1 MNFQWASNLNC
12 NTINLSLIFASIPNL
27 YLVVLPFASLSFYH
41 FRDLLFAVE
50 QIGLQLIT
58 SSPKI
63 FQLVSLQQTFFIE
76 IVTNFNLHETSQQ
89 DHNIFQ
95 SACKLQAVLMYNFSR
110 SDLKLLHYFKR
121 YLTGLTQLYTNVWS
135 KFQGLVVWT
144 KTN

>member
-41 FRDLLFAVE
+41 FRDLLSAVE

-76 IVTNFNLHETSQQ
+76 IVTNFNLHETS
-89 DHNIFQ
+89 
-95 SACKLQAVLMYNFSR
+95 
-110 SDLKLLHYFKR
+110 
-121 YLTGLTQLYTNVWS
+121 
-135 KFQGLVVWT
+135 
-144 KTN
+144 